1 MYEDSEGYG
10 QSILKSVGSRPGK
23 TNNYK
28 YNYILNTKLFSL
40 NNNNFYNKMLISAIN
55 SFFGMLLES
64 WIHRVSCK
72 VKVKPFEFIS

>member
-40 NNNNFYNKMLISAIN
+40 NNNIFYNKMLISAIN
-55 SFFGMLLES
+55 SFLECS
-64 WIHRVSCK
+64 WNHELIGSIAK
-72 VKVKPFEFIS
+72 LK